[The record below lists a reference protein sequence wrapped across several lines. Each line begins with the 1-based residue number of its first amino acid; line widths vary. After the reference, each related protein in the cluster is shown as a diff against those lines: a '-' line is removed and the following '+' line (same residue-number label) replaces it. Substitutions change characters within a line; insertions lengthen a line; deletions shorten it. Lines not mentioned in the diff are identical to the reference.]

1 MRTMPVWLVFVCGLI
16 LIVLLPIALTLTNVR
31 LLLTHAFPQIE
42 YSLPGFP
49 DDPYGLNKADR
60 IKWANLSMDYLLNN
74 AGIEF
79 VRAFRFPP
87 GVNAPAESCKY
98 YKDGD
103 CNRFY
108 NDRELQ
114 HMQDVKV
121 VLRQVLNVWAI
132 ASILSLVAAGA
143 LYYFHETAALRAG
156 LLGGAGITLVL
167 LVAIV
172 TYLLVDFNDFFVQF
186 HGVFFAAGTW
196 TFLFSDSFIRL
207 FPEKF
212 WEDAFTV
219 IGGGAVLEAL
229 AIGAWAW
236 WGLK

>member
-1 MRTMPVWLVFVCGLI
+1 MRTMPVWLVVVCRVLV
-16 LIVLLPIALTLTNVR
+16 IVLLPLALTLTNVR

-42 YSLPGFP
+42 YTLIGVTP
-49 DDPYGLNKADR
+49 DPYGLTTADR
-60 IKWANLSMDYLLNN
+60 IKWANLSMDYLLGSQ
-74 AGIEF
+74 GIEF

-87 GVNAPAESCKY
+87 GVTAPPESCVY
-98 YKDGD
+98 YLDGD

-114 HMQDVKV
+114 HMLDVKV
-121 VLRQVLNVWAI
+121 VLQKVLNVWAL
-132 ASILSLVAAGA
+132 AGILSLLAAAA
-143 LYYFHETAALRAG
+143 LFYFREIAALRGA
-156 LLGGAGITLVL
+156 LLGGAGVTLVV

-172 TYLLVDFNDFFVQF
+172 TYLSVDFNDFFVQF

-196 TFLFSDSFIRL
+196 TFLFTDSFIRL

-212 WEDAFTV
+212 WEDAFII

>member
-1 MRTMPVWLVFVCGLI
+1 MRTMPVWLVFVCRLI
-16 LIVLLPIALTLTNVR
+16 LIVLLPVVLTLTNVR

-87 GVNAPAESCKY
+87 GVTAPAESCVY

-132 ASILSLVAAGA
+132 VGILAVLAAGS
-143 LYYFHETAALRAG
+143 LYFLHETAGLRSA
-156 LLGGAGITLVL
+156 LLGGIGLTLVL
-167 LVAIV
+167 LVALV
-172 TYLLVDFNDFFVQF
+172 TYLSVDFNDFFVQF

-196 TFLFSDSFIRL
+196 TFLFTDSFIRL

-212 WEDAFTV
+212 WEDAFTI

>member
-1 MRTMPVWLVFVCGLI
+1 MRTMPVWLVFICRVI
-16 LIVLLPIALTLTNVR
+16 IIVLLPLVLSLTNVR

-49 DDPYGLNKADR
+49 DDPYGLTKAER
-60 IKWANLSMDYLLNN
+60 IKWANLSMDYLLGNQ
-74 AGIEF
+74 GIDF

-87 GVNAPAESCKY
+87 GVTAPPDSCVY
-98 YKDGD
+98 YADGD

-114 HMQDVKV
+114 HMLDVKV
-121 VLRQVLNVWAI
+121 VLQKVLNVWAL
-132 ASILSLVAAGA
+132 ASIVTILAVAA
-143 LYYFHETAALRAG
+143 LFYFHEISALRAA
-156 LLGGAGITLVL
+156 LLGGAGVTLVL
-167 LVAIV
+167 LVALV
-172 TYLLVDFNDFFVQF
+172 TYLAVDFNDFFVQF

-212 WEDAFTV
+212 WEDAFII

-229 AIGAWAW
+229 VIGAWAW

>member
-1 MRTMPVWLVFVCGLI
+1 MRTMPVWLVLVCRVI
-16 LIVLLPIALTLTNVR
+16 LIVLLPLVLTLTNVR
-31 LLLTHAFPQIE
+31 LLLTHLYPQIE
-42 YSLPGFP
+42 YSIIGVP
-49 DDPYGLNKADR
+49 DDPYGLTTTDR
-60 IKWANLSMDYLLNN
+60 IKWANLSMDYLTGSQ
-74 AGIEF
+74 GIDF

-87 GVNAPAESCKY
+87 GVNAPPESCIY
-98 YKDGD
+98 YLDGD

-114 HMQDVKV
+114 HMLDVKV
-121 VLRQVLNVWAI
+121 VLQKVLNVWALAGI
-132 ASILSLVAAGA
+132 ASLLAAAA
-143 LYYFHETAALRAG
+143 LFYFHEISALRGA
-156 LLGGAGITLVL
+156 LLGGAGVTLVI

-172 TYLLVDFNDFFVQF
+172 TYLSLDFNDFFVQF

-196 TFLFSDSFIRL
+196 TFLFTDSFIRL

-212 WEDAFTV
+212 WEDAFTI

-229 AIGAWAW
+229 AIAAWAW

>member
-1 MRTMPVWLVFVCGLI
+1 MRTMPVWLVLVCRLI
-16 LIVLLPIALTLTNVR
+16 LIVLLPIVLTLTNVR

-49 DDPYGLNKADR
+49 DDPYGLSKADR
-60 IKWANLSMDYLLNN
+60 IQWANLSMDYLMNN

-79 VRAFRFPP
+79 VRAFRFPQ
-87 GVNAPAESCKY
+87 GVTAPAESCIY

-132 ASILSLVAAGA
+132 TGILAALAAGA
-143 LYYFHETAALRAG
+143 LYFFHETAGLRAA
-156 LLGGAGITLVL
+156 LLGGTGLTLVL
-167 LVAIV
+167 LVALV
-172 TYLLVDFNDFFVQF
+172 TYLTVDFNDFFVQF

-196 TFLFSDSFIRL
+196 TFLFTDSFIRL

-212 WEDAFTV
+212 WEDAFV
-219 IGGGAVLEAL
+219 AIGGGAVLEAL

>member
-1 MRTMPVWLVFVCGLI
+1 MPVWLVFVCRVI
-16 LIVLLPIALTLTNVR
+16 LIVLLPLVLTLTNVR

-42 YSLPGFP
+42 YNLIGVTP
-49 DDPYGLNKADR
+49 DAYGLSTPDR
-60 IKWANLSMDYLLNN
+60 IKWANLSMDYLMGSQ
-74 AGIEF
+74 GIDF

-87 GVNAPAESCKY
+87 GVTAPPESCQY
-98 YKDGD
+98 YIDGD

-108 NDRELQ
+108 NDRALQ
-114 HMQDVKV
+114 HMLDVKV
-121 VLRQVLNVWAI
+121 VLRRVLNVWAL
-132 ASILSLVAAGA
+132 AGILSVLAAGA
-143 LYYFHETAALRAG
+143 LSYFHEIAALRGA
-156 LLGGAGITLVL
+156 LLGGAGITLVI

-196 TFLFSDSFIRL
+196 TFLFTDSFIRL

-212 WEDAFTV
+212 WEDAFAI